1 MTAHDTRSTVGTD
14 RPVTPRTAGDPLADA
29 VVEELDRLG
38 TPARQALDRGL
49 RHGMTGLDGLDEAPP
64 DAVVALLEHLENGPC
79 RVDPLTLHRGDVVSL
94 SVPPLWFGLCSITS
108 ALAYTSASPD
118 TARLLTL
125 AGRPADTASRRLVE
139 TGVWAR
145 QTIRPGGLLRGGPGY
160 LATVRMRLLL
170 ARMRTSA
177 LECGWDSA
185 AWGLPISQA
194 DLARTWL
201 GFTLVSFEALAA
213 VGIAAGRAEERYL
226 YGYWSYVAHLLG
238 LDQSVHGEVADH
250 AGARRVRD
258 LLDSGTAAPDE
269 NVRALTSAMV
279 DAQARAMAGA
289 PGAVLSEEQ
298 VRALIHSVLR
308 GAFGD
313 EPGERLGIPAPA
325 PTDLMPLIGKL
336 NARRAT
342 GRTSPPPRPRRP
354 AAGRSRAPHPSSSR
368 PSSPAAAPPAG
379 VARNPTAGLLR
390 RPDAPAGRPRPPDP
404 PDGPG
409 DSIHVTAEAARST

>member
-1 MTAHDTRSTVGTD
+1 MAMTAHH
-14 RPVTPRTAGDPLADA
+14 PRNTGDPLADA
-29 VVEELDRLG
+29 VVAELDRLG
-38 TPARQALDRGL
+38 APAQQALDAGL
-49 RHGMTGLDGLDEAPP
+49 RHGLDGLDEPPP
-64 DAVVALLEHLENGPC
+64 DAVAALLEHLESGPA
-79 RVDPLTLHRGDVVSL
+79 RVDPLMLHRGDVVSL

-118 TARLLTL
+118 VARLLTL

-177 LECGWDSA
+177 LECGWDTS

-213 VGIAAGRAEERYL
+213 VGIAISREEERYL
-226 YGYWSYVAHLLG
+226 YQYWSYVAHLLG
-238 LDQSVHGEVADH
+238 LDKEVHGEVADH
-250 AGARRVRD
+250 AGARRLRD
-258 LLDSGTAAPDE
+258 LLDAGTAAPDE
-269 NVRALTSAMV
+269 NARALTAAMV

-298 VRALIHSVLR
+298 LRALIQSVLR
-308 GAFGD
+308 RAFGD
-313 EPGERLGIPAPA
+313 GPGKRLGIPAPT
-325 PTDLMPLIGKL
+325 PTDLMPLIGRL
-336 NARRAT
+336 NREARHWQNFSPASAQAARRRALQ
-342 GRTSPPPRPRRP
+342 GPAPELIAAVLP
-354 AAGRSRAPHPSSSR
+354 AA
-368 PSSPAAAPPAG
+368 
-379 VARNPTAGLLR
+379 
-390 RPDAPAGRPRPPDP
+390 
-404 PDGPG
+404 
-409 DSIHVTAEAARST
+409 